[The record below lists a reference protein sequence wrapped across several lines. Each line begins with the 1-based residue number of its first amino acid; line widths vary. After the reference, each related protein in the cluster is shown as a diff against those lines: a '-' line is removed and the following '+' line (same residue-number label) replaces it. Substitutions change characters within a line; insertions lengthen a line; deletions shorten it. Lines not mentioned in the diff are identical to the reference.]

1 MRASLLQK
9 GVELEER
16 DFFQD
21 RFSEDELRSLKG
33 DTPVTELFS
42 WNSPSYKKLGLK
54 REDLDDEQLI
64 SMMLEEPRLIRR
76 PLTSVGGKLIVGSD
90 RSALEQ
96 AFP

>member
-1 MRASLLQK
+1 MQK

-21 RFSEDELRSLKG
+21 RFSEAELRSLVGKR
-33 DTPVTELFS
+33 PAQERFS

-54 REDLDDEQLI
+54 REDLGDHRLI
-64 SMMLEEPRLIRR
+64 GMMLEEPRLIRR
-76 PLTSVGGKLIVGSD
+76 PFTSVGSTLIVGSD
-90 RSALEQ
+90 TSALEQ

>member
-1 MRASLLQK
+1 MQK

-21 RFSEDELRSLKG
+21 RFSGDELRGLIG
-33 DTPVTELFS
+33 DTALTELFS
-42 WNSPSYKKLGLK
+42 WNSPSYKRLGLK
-54 REDLDDEQLI
+54 REDLGDDQLI

-76 PLTSVGGKLIVGSD
+76 PLVSVGSKLIVGSD
-90 RSALEQ
+90 RTALEQ

>member
-9 GVELEER
+9 GVELVER

-21 RFSEDELRSLKG
+21 RFSEDELCSLIG
-33 DTPVTELFS
+33 DTAPTELFS

-54 REDLDDEQLI
+54 REDLGHDQLI
-64 SMMLEEPRLIRR
+64 NMMLEEPRLIRR
-76 PLTSVGGKLIVGSD
+76 PLTSVGSTLIIGSD
-90 RSALEQ
+90 KSALER

>member
-1 MRASLLQK
+1 MQK
-9 GVELEER
+9 GVELVER

-21 RFSEDELRSLKG
+21 RFSEDELRALIG
-33 DTPVTELFS
+33 DTAPTELFS

-54 REDLDDEQLI
+54 REDLGDDQLI

-76 PLTSVGGKLIVGSD
+76 PLTSVGSTFIIGSD
-90 RSALEQ
+90 LSALER